1 MVAQLYV
8 QVTMELGRKG
18 AIGELEKQRV
28 SKPHPLQRGRVW
40 SCCNHQVVA
49 VTNEI
54 GALCE
59 LHPLSWSSNYV
70 TCLVDVDC
78 LIILFLSDNS
88 SAVVWLPLST
98 SWQRVWLAR
107 VVEGDKSCQLCA
119 MTK

>member
-1 MVAQLYV
+1 MVTQLYV

-28 SKPHPLQRGRVW
+28 SKPHLLQRGRVW

-54 GALCE
+54 RAICE

-70 TCLVDVDC
+70 TTCLVDVNILLSNRTV

-98 SWQRVWLAR
+98 SLQRVWLAR
-107 VVEGDKSCQLCA
+107 VVEGLVV
-119 MTK
+119 